1 MEQVEEIDTSTYAGK
16 AVKACRNK
24 VRGVMDGELLT
35 FSLLDFVSLML
46 LNNKFLDKGIVIT
59 DDNKEECYIKIIEM
73 GEESL
78 IDDLEKYINLKDS
91 ISIIETKKM
100 EYKNL
105 VKQLKTL
112 SDYND
117 KNIVNNIVKEYLRK

>member
-1 MEQVEEIDTSTYAGK
+1 
-16 AVKACRNK
+16 
-24 VRGVMDGELLT
+24 
-35 FSLLDFVSLML
+35 
-46 LNNKFLDKGIVIT
+46 
-59 DDNKEECYIKIIEM
+59 M